1 MNYMYCPRCGKG
13 DQLVETYCRQCGIF
27 LPDLSK
33 PFKPELPPEE
43 HLIANTVLSVLT
55 IVTSFTLAVLLY
67 LVLAF
72 KPDTH
77 PLIYVTAGLLL
88 AMGGW
93 HIQTL
98 IRTQMLKR
106 QWKRR
111 ARKPEIEAALQEQ
124 LGPMRAASTG
134 RLLDD
139 ADFENAVPTS
149 VTEHTT
155 RHLADSRV
163 ISNNKKL

>member
-1 MNYMYCPRCGKG
+1 MRN
-13 DQLVETYCRQCGIF
+13 
-27 LPDLSK
+27 LPARYSK
-33 PFKPELPPEE
+33 PFKPERPPEE
-43 HLIANTVLSVLT
+43 HLIANPVLSVLT
-55 IVTSFTLAVLLY
+55 IITSFVLAFLLY

-72 KPDTH
+72 KPETH

-106 QWKRR
+106 QWRR
-111 ARKPEIEAALQEQ
+111 RSRKPEIEAETQEQ
-124 LGPMRAASTG
+124 LSPTRAASTG
-134 RLLDD
+134 RLLEDVN
-139 ADFENAVPTS
+139 FENAVPTS

-155 RHLADSRV
+155 RHLTGTPRRQAQ
-163 ISNNKKL
+163 

>member
-1 MNYMYCPRCGKG
+1 
-13 DQLVETYCRQCGIF
+13 
-27 LPDLSK
+27 
-33 PFKPELPPEE
+33 
-43 HLIANTVLSVLT
+43 
-55 IVTSFTLAVLLY
+55 
-67 LVLAF
+67 
-72 KPDTH
+72 
-77 PLIYVTAGLLL
+77 LLL

-98 IRTQMLKR
+98 IRTQMLKK

-111 ARKPEIEAALQEQ
+111 ARKPEIEAVLQEQ

-134 RLLDD
+134 RLLED

-155 RHLADSRV
+155 RHLANTPGRHSQ
-163 ISNNKKL
+163 

>member
-1 MNYMYCPRCGKG
+1 MIVVNYMYCPRCGKG
-13 DQLVETYCRQCGIF
+13 EQLVETYCRQCGTF

-33 PFKPELPPEE
+33 PFKPERPAEE
-43 HLIANTVLSVLT
+43 NLTANIVLSVLT
-55 IVTSFTLAVLLY
+55 IITSFTLAFLLY

-77 PLIYVTAGLLL
+77 PLIYATAGLLI
-88 AMGGW
+88 AMGSW

-124 LGPMRAASTG
+124 VGPERAASTG
-134 RLLDD
+134 RLLEE
-139 ADFENAVPTS
+139 ANFENAVPTS

-155 RHLADSRV
+155 RHLANTPGRHSQ
-163 ISNNKKL
+163 